1 MHYLVGMVSKLLYH
15 NNILVGLFSRARNVP
30 CIYLFKT
37 TFFVLACKDP
47 KALGMQSGN
56 IPNSRLKA
64 SSEWNRDWGP
74 GYGRLHGS
82 KCWIA
87 RPSNT
92 NQWLQIDFKYR
103 ATVTE
108 ILTQGRRDANQW
120 VRSYTVAYSDDGINF
135 KAYRVDKGQDKVKQ
149 LSYLF

>member
-1 MHYLVGMVSKLLYH
+1 MQSRKKCTMH
-15 NNILVGLFSRARNVP
+15 
-30 CIYLFKT
+30 LFKT
-37 TFFVLACKDP
+37 AFFVLVCKDP
-47 KALGMQSGN
+47 KALGMQSGK

-92 NQWLQIDFKYR
+92 NHWLQIDFKYR
-103 ATVTE
+103 ATVTA
-108 ILTQGRRDANQW
+108 IRTQGRRDANQW

-135 KAYRVDKGQDKVKQ
+135 KAYRGDKGQDKVKQ